1 MDYIFNESKGNN
13 EITTILTFL
22 DTIQTPVFLRNVDFW
37 KLPKRRTYSQT
48 FSHRFSF
55 YDKNLQFALSNDAK
69 LLLFF
74 LNIYLKRCNGPL

>member
-1 MDYIFNESKGNN
+1 MDYIFSESKGND

-37 KLPKRRTYSQT
+37 KLPKRLST
-48 FSHRFSF
+48 FSYRFSF

-69 LLLFF
+69 LLFFF